1 VVRWFKIPFGRR
13 QLGPLET
20 ELMTVLWKRGRG
32 TVRDLLD
39 EGCTSVAY
47 TTAMTTLDRL
57 YKKGLLHR
65 RKQGRAFVYEP
76 AITRAQF
83 SERLACSAIEF
94 MLRCVE
100 PHAVLSYFVDAV
112 GDSDEQLLD
121 ELQRAVEKRRE
132 RRR

>member
-1 VVRWFKIPFGRR
+1 MRWFKLPFGRR

-20 ELMTVLWKRGRG
+20 ELMNALWKRERG

-39 EGCTSVAY
+39 EGYTAVAY

-65 RKQGRAFVYEP
+65 RKDGRAFVYEP
-76 AITRAQF
+76 AITRAEF
-83 SERLACSAIEF
+83 SGKLASNAIEF
-94 MLRCVE
+94 ILRSAE
-100 PHAVLSYFVDAV
+100 PRAVLSYFVDAV

-121 ELQRAVEKRRE
+121 ELQRAVNQRRS
-132 RRR
+132 RRP

>member
-1 VVRWFKIPFGRR
+1 MPFGRR

-20 ELMTVLWKRGRG
+20 ELMNALWKRGHG

-39 EGCTSVAY
+39 EGHTSVAY

-57 YKKGLLHR
+57 YKKGLLRR
-65 RKQGRAFVYEP
+65 RKDGRAFVYEP

-83 SERLACSAIEF
+83 SETLACYAIEF
-94 MLRCVE
+94 MLRCAGPE
-100 PHAVLSYFVDAV
+100 AVLSYFVDAV

-121 ELQRAVEKRRE
+121 ELQRAVDKRRG
-132 RRR
+132 RRP